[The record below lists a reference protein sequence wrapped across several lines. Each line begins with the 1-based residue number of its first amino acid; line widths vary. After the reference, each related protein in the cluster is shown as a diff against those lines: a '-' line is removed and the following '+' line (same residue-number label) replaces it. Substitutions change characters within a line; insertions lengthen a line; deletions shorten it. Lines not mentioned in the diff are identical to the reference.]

1 MPTLWGR
8 ATSSNVQKVQWLC
21 AEMALYVERIDIGG
35 KFGNTDTAAFRS
47 KNPNG
52 LIPIFEDNALVLW
65 ESNAILRYLAVNCAN
80 QAFYPAEPTTRGL
93 VDQWMDWQLGTLWPC
108 MRPYFISLALTP
120 EKERDHNA
128 TDAARDKTFALWSI
142 LEGSLVSSDWIVGH
156 APSLADIALG
166 PFLHRWFT
174 LNPAALNQQPRL
186 RELYHRLS
194 ERPAYQQHIMAQPF
208 R

>member
-8 ATSSNVQKVQWLC
+8 ATSSNVQKVKWLC
-21 AEMALYVERIDIGG
+21 AEIALDVERIDIGG

-52 LIPIFEDNALVLW
+52 LIPVFEDNGLVLW
-65 ESNAILRYLAVNCAN
+65 ESNAILRYLAVSSAS
-80 QAFYPAEPTTRGL
+80 QAFYPARPATRGL
-93 VDQWMDWQLGTLWPC
+93 IDQWMDWQLGTLWPC
-108 MRPYFISLALTP
+108 MRPYFISLARTP
-120 EKERDHNA
+120 EKERDQNA

-142 LEGSLVSSDWIVGH
+142 LENSLMSSEGIVDPGL
-156 APSLADIALG
+156 SLADIALG

-186 RELYHRLS
+186 HRLYQRLS
-194 ERPAYQQHIMAQPF
+194 ERPAYQQHIIAQPF